1 MAELNKLH
9 SKPEQSGAEVA
20 TSGRPQGFTKARRAA
35 FLARLAETANVSA
48 SARTA
53 GVTTA
58 IAYRER
64 RRCAEFRAAW
74 GEALGE
80 GYVRLES
87 EILAEALRRPDG
99 RTPDATLKAR
109 AARTRLAMSLLTLH
123 RAAVRGGLREAVA
136 HPVASTPVRSPAD
149 IRKRLEARFAEMR
162 ARMADDGE

>member
-1 MAELNKLH
+1 MEELSEKRELAGGKGN
-9 SKPEQSGAEVA
+9 GA
-20 TSGRPQGFTKARRAA
+20 SRPPAFTKARRAT
-35 FLARLAETANVSA
+35 FLARLAESANVSA
-48 SARTA
+48 SARAA

-87 EILAEALRRPDG
+87 EILAEALRRPVG

-123 RAAVRGGLREAVA
+123 RASVRGERRGAPAPSLA
-136 HPVASTPVRSPAD
+136 PVRSPAE
-149 IRKRLEARFAEMR
+149 IRKRLETRFAQMR